1 MKKLPN
7 LDFRFFK
14 FLWLTLIIVGLN
26 GAAFSATFTVTK
38 TADTSDNVCDADC
51 SLREAVAA
59 ANAAASDDV
68 INFDAIAF
76 ATTQTITLVN
86 GQLIISHNSNLS
98 IDGTGANLLTIS
110 GNNANSVFF
119 IQSSAIVVIND
130 LKISDG
136 KILGNGNG
144 GGIANLG
151 GTVTINNSII
161 SNNSTNLEAWHSAQP
176 ATSRLLML
184 SFPNGQS

>member
-86 GQLIISHNSNLS
+86 GQLIKYSF
-98 IDGTGANLLTIS
+98 TI
-110 GNNANSVFF
+110 
-119 IQSSAIVVIND
+119 
-130 LKISDG
+130 
-136 KILGNGNG
+136 
-144 GGIANLG
+144 
-151 GTVTINNSII
+151 
-161 SNNSTNLEAWHSAQP
+161 
-176 ATSRLLML
+176 RL
-184 SFPNGQS
+184 NYV